1 METQMLLR
9 DPDIFPSEEVLR
21 NALGETNYNLFQ
33 EFVQNIT
40 SPTSGLAMEWRYYN
54 DGKAWLCKVVNKK
67 KTVFWLSIWEHY
79 FKTSFYFTEK
89 HLESID
95 ALSIA
100 DSLKQ
105 QLAQA
110 KSIGKLIP
118 LIIDVQNDEAMTDL
132 LALIHFKKSLK

>member
-1 METQMLLR
+1 MGTQILLR

-33 EFVQNIT
+33 GFVQNIT

-67 KTVFWLSIWEHY
+67 KTVFWPSIWEHY

-118 LIIDVQNDEAMTDL
+118 LIIDVHNDEAMTDL
-132 LALIHFKKSLK
+132 LTLVHFKKSLK